1 MPTISISTREDEN
14 NRSMIQPPARTESG
28 LTLRPISLGSL
39 EVLRQLG
46 NPLSAGNA
54 ELTKSQNTI
63 WVSLKTRQIG
73 ACPPIPKASALVFT
87 LRAARFFTAG
97 ISPLFTR
104 PKAVFIIL
112 CEHSEPSIEPAH
124 AGDST

>member
-63 WVSLKTRQIG
+63 RLSCSPNGATNCRQCRELFHTQSG
-73 ACPPIPKASALVFT
+73 QVAPYT
-87 LRAARFFTAG
+87 LERAVAEAAQPYIAG
-97 ISPLFTR
+97 SQL
-104 PKAVFIIL
+104 
-112 CEHSEPSIEPAH
+112 
-124 AGDST
+124 